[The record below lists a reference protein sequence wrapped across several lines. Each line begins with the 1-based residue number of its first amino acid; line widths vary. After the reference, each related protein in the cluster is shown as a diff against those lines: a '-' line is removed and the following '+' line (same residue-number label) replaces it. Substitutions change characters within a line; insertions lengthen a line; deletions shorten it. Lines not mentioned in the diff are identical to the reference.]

1 MYVSLIFILVL
12 VVGVVWAVY
21 RVKNYIRTERQ
32 REQDL
37 GVLFSDDQFKAYLEV
52 LKKRNAGKW
61 STDTGPK
68 TDQASDES

>member
-12 VVGVVWAVY
+12 VVGVVWVVY

-61 STDTGPK
+61 NPDTGLK